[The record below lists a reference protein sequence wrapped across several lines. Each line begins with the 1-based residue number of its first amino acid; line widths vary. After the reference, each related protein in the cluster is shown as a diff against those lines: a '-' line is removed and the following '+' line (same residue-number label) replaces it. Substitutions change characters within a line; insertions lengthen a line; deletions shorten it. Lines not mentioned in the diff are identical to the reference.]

1 MAHSLQ
7 HNPGSGTM
15 GPDSPGKLQGVLVL
29 LRYRGTVTAPDG
41 CLKSHKRAIPE
52 FEAERQELKNR
63 EE

>member
-1 MAHSLQ
+1 M
-7 HNPGSGTM
+7 
-15 GPDSPGKLQGVLVL
+15 L